1 VKRAGVPAAAVSR
14 WSACYQANRFDACE
28 AIAEQLAR
36 DFPDAGKAWQ
46 LLAMSRFAC
55 GDLAAAQAHLRRA
68 ARLESRDRSIWDNLG
83 VVLQQSR
90 DHAGARAAFGT
101 ALALDPAAAGIWSNA
116 AGNEL
121 DDGDPATAERLA
133 RKAIGLQPRLA
144 AGWLQLG
151 NALARLRRSA
161 EAEAALREAL
171 RLQPG
176 YAEAWLSLSAAL
188 AAQNRLRE
196 AVAAAR
202 EALRLAPGL
211 GRAHVNL
218 GGIYDQLGEL
228 GAASEQYR
236 RARELNPADL
246 GAWSSEL
253 YCLSHDA
260 NLDPQQVFLAH
271 RSFGEHVETHFAG
284 KRAPH
289 DNDRDPHRP
298 LRVGVVSADLRDHP
312 VARFLEPIW
321 KRLDAAEVRLVAYD
335 NAPSD
340 DAVARQLRSHAE
352 DWIDVSRLTDDALAA
367 RIRADRIDILID
379 HSGHTAGNRIGVFAR
394 KPAPVQV
401 MWFGYPGTSGL
412 RTMDYRL
419 VDPVVAPP
427 GRLDHLFTEQLAYL
441 PAMLVLA
448 KPADL
453 PPLRPAPCVD
463 HGYLT
468 YGSFNRMNKLG
479 DAVLGLWARILAR
492 VPRSRLLVGAVPDA
506 DAATALRRRMLATG
520 IDAARVEF
528 LPRLAMADYLRAH
541 ERIDLLLDAFPWT
554 SGTTAHL
561 GLWMGVPTL
570 TLAGQ
575 SLAARLGAGAMAA
588 AGLQEFVAESAD
600 RYVETAVQ
608 AAVQPDRLHAV
619 RMTLRDRLERDRE
632 RIPALVA
639 RALEQRLR
647 QMWQRWCAGLS
658 PCVLSDTPI
667 RREGI

>member
-1 VKRAGVPAAAVSR
+1 MKRADVPAAAVSR
-14 WSACYQANRFDACE
+14 WSACYQANRFDACA
-28 AIAEQLAR
+28 AIAEQLVR

-46 LLAMSRFAC
+46 LLAMSRFAY
-55 GDLAAAQAHLRRA
+55 GDLTAAQAHLRRA
-68 ARLESRDRSIWDNLG
+68 VRLESRDRSIWDNLG

-90 DHAGARAAFGT
+90 DHAGARAAFQT

-121 DDGDPATAERLA
+121 DDGQAASAERLA

-151 NALARLRRSA
+151 NALAKLRRSA
-161 EAEAALREAL
+161 DAEAALREAL

-176 YAEAWLSLSAAL
+176 YAEAWLSLSATL

-196 AVAAAR
+196 AAVAAR
-202 EALRLAPGL
+202 EALRLAPGM

-218 GGIYDQLGEL
+218 GGIYDSLGDF
-228 GAASEQYR
+228 GAASKQYR
-236 RARELNPADL
+236 RARELNPAYL

-260 NLDPQQVFLAH
+260 DLDPQRVFLAH
-271 RSFGEHVETHFAG
+271 RSFGEHVETRFAG
-284 KRAPH
+284 KMAPH

-298 LRVGVVSADLRDHP
+298 LRVGVVSADLREHP

-321 KRLDAAEVRLVAYD
+321 KQLDAAEVHLVAYD

-340 DAVARQLRSHAE
+340 DPVARRLRSYAR
-352 DWIDVSRLTDDALAA
+352 DWIDVSRLTDEAMAA

-412 RTMDYRL
+412 SAMDYRL

-427 GRLDHLFTEQLAYL
+427 GRLDQLFTEKLAYL
-441 PAMLVLA
+441 PAMLVLE
-448 KPADL
+448 KPIDL
-453 PPLRPAPCVD
+453 PPLAPAPSLEK
-463 HGYLT
+463 GYIT

-479 DAVLGLWARILAR
+479 DAVLGLWAQILGRTPSA
-492 VPRSRLLVGAVPDA
+492 RLLVGAVPD
-506 DAATALRRRMLATG
+506 DATAVELRQRMLTTG
-520 IDAARVEF
+520 IDVARVEF

-608 AAVQPDRLHAV
+608 AAIHPDRLHSV

-639 RALEQRLR
+639 KALEQRLR
-647 QMWQRWCAGLS
+647 QMWQRWCAGLA
-658 PCVLSDTPI
+658 PCVLGDTSI
-667 RREGI
+667 RQEGI

>member
-1 VKRAGVPAAAVSR
+1 MKGSGVPAAAVAR

-28 AIAEQLAR
+28 AIAAQLAR

-68 ARLESRDRSIWDNLG
+68 ARLEARDPSIWDNLG
-83 VVLQQSR
+83 LVLQKSA
-90 DHAGARAAFGT
+90 DHAGARGAFRR
-101 ALALDPAAAGIWSNA
+101 ALALDPVAAGIWSNA

-121 DDGDPATAERLA
+121 DGGDPAAAERLA
-133 RKAIGLQPRLA
+133 RKALGLQPRLA

-151 NALARLRRSA
+151 NALARLKRSA

-176 YAEAWLSLSAAL
+176 YAEAWLSLGAEL
-188 AAQNRLRE
+188 TGQNRLRE
-196 AVAAAR
+196 AAAAAR
-202 EALRLAPGL
+202 EALCLAPGF
-211 GRAHVNL
+211 GRAHINL
-218 GGIYDQLGEL
+218 GGIYDRLGEL
-228 GAASEQYR
+228 GAASEHYR
-236 RARELNPADL
+236 RARELDPSDL

-253 YCLSHDA
+253 YCLSHA
-260 NLDPQQVFLAH
+260 ASLDPQQVFLAH
-271 RSFGEHVETHFAG
+271 RAFGEHAEARF
-284 KRAPH
+284 RAEPAAH
-289 DNDRDPHRP
+289 ANDRDPRRP
-298 LRVGVVSADLRDHP
+298 LRLGIVSADLRDHP

-321 KRLDAAEVRLVAYD
+321 GRLDATQVRLVVYD
-335 NAPSD
+335 NAPAD
-340 DAVARQLRSHAE
+340 DAVARRLRTHALA
-352 DWIDVSRLTDDALAA
+352 WSDVSRLGDEALAA

-379 HSGHTAGNRIGVFAR
+379 HSGHTAKNRLGAFAR

-412 RTMDYRL
+412 RAMDYRL

-427 GRLDHLFTEQLAYL
+427 GRLDHLFTEKLAYL
-441 PAMLVLA
+441 PAMLVME
-448 KPADL
+448 KPAEL
-453 PPLRPAPCVD
+453 PPLTPAPCLD
-463 HGYLT
+463 KGYIT

-479 DAVLGLWARILAR
+479 DAVLGLWAQILGR
-492 VPRSRLLVGAVPDA
+492 TPRSRLLVGAVPGD
-506 DAATALRRRMLATG
+506 ATAALGKRLAAAG
-520 IDAARVEF
+520 IDAARVDF

-541 ERIDLLLDAFPWT
+541 ERVDLLLDAFPWT

-588 AGLQEFVAESAD
+588 AGLQQFVAESAEQ
-600 RYVETAVQ
+600 YVAIAVR
-608 AAVQPDRLHAV
+608 AAERPDLLQAV
-619 RMTLRDRLERDRE
+619 RMELRNRLERDRVQV
-632 RIPALVA
+632 PAVVA
-639 RALEQRLR
+639 RALALRLR

-658 PCVLSDTPI
+658 PCVLDDIP
-667 RREGI
+667 

>member
-1 VKRAGVPAAAVSR
+1 MKPAGLPAAAVSR
-14 WSACYQANRFDACE
+14 WSACYQANRFDACA

-46 LLAMSRFAC
+46 LVAMSRFAY
-55 GDLAAAQAHLRRA
+55 GDLIAAQTHLRRA
-68 ARLESRDRSIWDNLG
+68 ARIESKDPSIWDNLG
-83 VVLQQSR
+83 VVLQKSR
-90 DHAGARAAFGT
+90 DHAGARAAFRA
-101 ALALDPAAAGIWSNA
+101 ALALSPAAAGVWSNA

-171 RLQPG
+171 RLQAG
-176 YAEAWLSLSAAL
+176 YAEAWLSLSAEL
-188 AAQNRLRE
+188 ATQNRLRE
-196 AVAAAR
+196 AAAAAR

-211 GRAHVNL
+211 GRAQINL
-218 GGIYDQLGEL
+218 GGIYDRLGEL
-228 GAASEQYR
+228 GAASGHYR
-236 RARELNPADL
+236 RARELDPADL
-246 GAWSSEL
+246 GAWSGEL

-260 NLDPQQVFLAH
+260 TLDPQRVFLAH
-271 RSFGEHVETHFAG
+271 RSFGEHAEAKFAG
-284 KRAPH
+284 ERTPH
-289 DNDRDPHRP
+289 DNDRDPQRP

-321 KRLDAAEVRLVAYD
+321 SRLDAAAVRLVAYD

-340 DAVARQLRSHAE
+340 DAVARRLRSHVQ
-352 DWIDVSRLTDDALAA
+352 DRVDVSRLTDDALAA

-379 HSGHTAGNRIGVFAR
+379 HSGHTAGNRLGVFAR

-412 RTMDYRL
+412 RAMDYRL

-427 GRLDHLFTEQLAYL
+427 GRLDQLFTEKLAYL
-441 PAMLVLA
+441 PAMLVME
-448 KPADL
+448 KPAVL
-453 PPLRPAPCVD
+453 PPVAPAPCLD
-463 HGYLT
+463 KGHIT

-479 DAVLGLWARILAR
+479 DAVLGLWAQILGR
-492 VPRSRLLVGAVPDA
+492 VPNSRLLVGAVPD
-506 DAATALRRRMLATG
+506 DATAAELRRRMVAAG
-520 IDAARVEF
+520 IDTARVDL

-541 ERIDLLLDAFPWT
+541 ARIDLLLDAFPWT

-639 RALEQRLR
+639 KALEQRLR

-658 PCVLSDTPI
+658 PSVLDDTP
-667 RREGI
+667 